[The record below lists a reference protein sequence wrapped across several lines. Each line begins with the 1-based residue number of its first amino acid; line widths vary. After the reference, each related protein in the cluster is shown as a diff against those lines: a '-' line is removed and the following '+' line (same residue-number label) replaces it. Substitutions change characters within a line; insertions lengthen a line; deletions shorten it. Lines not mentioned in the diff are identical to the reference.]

1 MYSIMRHFFTVMKT
15 EQLYNL
21 FKDSTGV
28 STDSRTVGEG
38 QIFFALW
45 GDNYNGNKFAADVL
59 ARGAKCAVIDD
70 PLFETENTIL
80 VDDCLFELQA
90 LAAHFR
96 KEMNV
101 PVLAIT
107 GTNGKTTTKELL
119 AAILSKKFRVH
130 YTKGNLNNH
139 IGVPL
144 TILSAPADTEMLIIE
159 MGASHI
165 GEIRTLCLI
174 AKPDFGIITNIGT
187 AHIEGFG
194 SIDGVAKAKTELYEH
209 LRKVNGIALYNDKD
223 PLLTEK
229 IFKIINRAVPFSDPT
244 GIDLLINMV
253 PSDLN
258 LMISVTF
265 LHHTYEVSTNLFGS
279 YNLQNVRAAMA
290 TGLFLGV
297 DIKDIIEAV
306 EKYQP
311 ANNRSQ
317 INSTINNTLICDSY
331 NANPTSMIAAIDS
344 FLAIKADHKAIILG
358 DMLELGEKSEEE
370 HIKVLKA
377 IQSGIVE
384 KVFLVGQVFQKVS
397 AKSGFKAFSNVD
409 TLMEF
414 LKSEPLKGNTIL
426 IKGSRGI
433 RLEKVYELL

>member
-1 MYSIMRHFFTVMKT
+1 MKT

-21 FKDSTGV
+21 FKESQGV
-28 STDSRTVGEG
+28 STDSRTVGKG

-45 GDNYNGNKFAADVL
+45 GDTFNGNKYASEAL
-59 ARGAKCAVIDD
+59 ARGAKCAVVDD
-70 PLFETENTIL
+70 PMFENGNTIL

-90 LAAHFR
+90 LASHVR

-119 AAILSKKFRVH
+119 AAILAKKFKVH
-130 YTKGNLNNH
+130 FTKGNLNNH

-174 AKPDFGIITNIGT
+174 AKPDYGIITNIGN

-194 SIDGVAKAKTELYEH
+194 SIDGVIKTKIELYEH

-229 IFKIINRAVPFSDPT
+229 IFKLVNRAVPFSDPT
-244 GIDLLINMV
+244 GIELLV
-253 PSDLN
+253 EPVQSDLN
-258 LMISVTF
+258 LKITITY
-265 LHHTYEVSTNLFGS
+265 LHHTYNLNTNLFGS
-279 YNLQNVRAAMA
+279 FNLENIRAAVA

-297 DIKDIIEAV
+297 EIKEIIEAV
-306 EKYQP
+306 ERYQP

-317 INSTINNTLICDSY
+317 VKPTKSNTLICDSY
-331 NANPTSMIAAIDS
+331 NANPTSMRLALNS
-344 FLAIKADHKAIILG
+344 FIELNAKEKAVIIG
-358 DMLELGEKSEEE
+358 DMLELGEKSDEE
-370 HIKVLKA
+370 HLKVLKVL
-377 IQSGIVE
+377 QSDFSGQ
-384 KVFLVGQVFQKVS
+384 VFLVGQVFQKIS
-397 AKSGFKAFSNVD
+397 TKSGFKTFANAD
-409 TLMEF
+409 KLIEF
-414 LKSEPLKGNTIL
+414 LKAEPVKGKTIL

-433 RLEKVYELL
+433 KLERVYDLL

>member
-1 MYSIMRHFFTVMKT
+1 MKT

-21 FKDSTGV
+21 FKESKGV
-28 STDSRTVGEG
+28 STDSRTVGKG

-45 GDNYNGNKFAADVL
+45 GDNYNGNKFASEAL
-59 ARGAKCAVIDD
+59 AHGAMCAVVDD

-90 LAAHFR
+90 LASYYR
-96 KEMNV
+96 KELNV

-119 AAILSKKFRVH
+119 AAILSKKFKIH
-130 YTKGNLNNH
+130 FTQGNLNNH

-144 TILSAPADTEMLIIE
+144 TILAAPSDTEMLILE

-165 GEIRTLCLI
+165 SEIRTLCLI
-174 AKPDFGIITNIGT
+174 AKPDYGIITNIGN

-194 SIDGVAKAKTELYEH
+194 SMDGIIKTKIELYEH
-209 LRKVNGIALYNDKD
+209 LRKVNGVALYNDKD

-229 IFKIINRAVPFSDPT
+229 IFKLVNRAVPFSDPT
-244 GIDLLINMV
+244 GIDLILEQMQ
-253 PSDLN
+253 SDFN
-258 LMISVTF
+258 LRIAITY
-265 LHHTYEVSTNLFGS
+265 LHHTYDLKTNLFGT
-279 YNLQNVRAAMA
+279 YNFENVRAAVA

-297 DIKDIIEAV
+297 EMKDIIESV

-317 INSTINNTLICDSY
+317 IKNTKNNTLICDSY
-331 NANPTSMIAAIDS
+331 NANPTSMRLALDS
-344 FLAIKADHKAIILG
+344 FAALKAEHKAVILG

-370 HIKVLKA
+370 HLKVLKVL
-377 IQSGIVE
+377 QSDFTGQ
-384 KVFLVGQVFQKVS
+384 VFLVGKVFQKIS
-397 AKSGFKAFSNVD
+397 PKSGFKTFANVD
-409 TLMEF
+409 KLIEF
-414 LKSEPLKGNTIL
+414 FKGEPVKGNTIL

-433 RLEKVYELL
+433 KLERIYDQL

>member
-1 MYSIMRHFFTVMKT
+1 MKT
-15 EQLYNL
+15 VQLYNL
-21 FKDSTGV
+21 FKESKGV
-28 STDSRTVGEG
+28 STDSRTVGKG

-45 GDNYNGNKFAADVL
+45 GDNYNGNKFVSEAL
-59 ARGAKCAVIDD
+59 AHGAMCAVVDD

-90 LAAHFR
+90 LASYYR
-96 KEMNV
+96 KELNV

-119 AAILSKKFRVH
+119 AAILSKKLKIHF
-130 YTKGNLNNH
+130 TQGNLNNH

-144 TILSAPADTEMLIIE
+144 TILAAPSDTEMLILE

-165 GEIRTLCLI
+165 SEIRTLCLI
-174 AKPDFGIITNIGT
+174 AKPDYGIITNIGN

-194 SIDGVAKAKTELYEH
+194 SMDGIIKTKIELYEH
-209 LRKVNGIALYNDKD
+209 LRKVNGVALYNDKD
-223 PLLTEK
+223 RLLTEK
-229 IFKIINRAVPFSDPT
+229 IFKLVNRAVPFSDPT
-244 GIDLLINMV
+244 GIDLILEQM

-258 LMISVTF
+258 LRIAITY
-265 LHHTYEVSTNLFGS
+265 LHHTYDLNTNLFGS
-279 YNLQNVRAAMA
+279 YNFENVRAAVA

-297 DIKDIIEAV
+297 EMKDIVESV

-317 INSTINNTLICDSY
+317 IKNTKNNTLICDSY
-331 NANPTSMIAAIDS
+331 NANPTSMHLSLDS
-344 FLAIKADHKAIILG
+344 FTALKAEHKAVILG

-370 HIKVLKA
+370 HLKVLKVL
-377 IQSGIVE
+377 QSDFTGQ
-384 KVFLVGQVFQKVS
+384 VFLVGKIFQKIS
-397 AKSGFKAFSNVD
+397 PKSGFKTFANVD
-409 TLMEF
+409 KLIEF
-414 LKSEPLKGNTIL
+414 FKGEPVKGNTIL

-433 RLEKVYELL
+433 KLERLYDQL

>member
-1 MYSIMRHFFTVMKT
+1 MKT

-45 GDNYNGNKFAADVL
+45 GDNYNGNKFAADAL
-59 ARGAKCAVIDD
+59 ARGAKYAVIDD